1 MNVSE
6 SASFREKYLSLIDEI
21 VQATLQGKISSGEQV
36 YRMLL
41 KSMTMGTGEIFE
53 MALSESLNSTQQLVD
68 RETDELKQ
76 AKANRRLRAM
86 KTIQTQWLRAQEQN
100 QAAEAIASAAK
111 EITIAGEEERLGILL
126 STIDP
131 NRKYPLN
138 VQQLQQLSKSLG
150 QFAQAD
156 SDLQQIADGISCG
169 VATWVRLQE
178 HLLSWMY
185 ERQESLGFGGV
196 PGEGGPWALWA
207 KKANSRLPQALFRTL
222 AMEESLGEFADDYDY
237 DDITLGEWVELT
249 LVLQYIQR
257 GLVSWFDNQPYN
269 IEAGSKL
276 SISTFLTFAV
286 IWSQLAD
293 SFGFDTP
300 YGKWASQ
307 IMLQILRIFAQKPY
321 FPMYG
326 GIFASFSG
334 SYLRDALNYLD
345 EPLRYVEGT
354 QEKARILTL
363 LGYSQRAL
371 GEHERSFSFHQQAL
385 DIARNASDRPC
396 EIANL
401 NHLSRTC
408 VEEENYGEAID
419 YSQRALIL
427 SRQAGDK
434 TGEANALANLGYSQV
449 MQAQE
454 LERLEPETYE
464 MAINY
469 LQQGLKLS
477 EQLGDLQSKALCLS
491 SLGVAYQVIEQYQ
504 DAVTNLEAG
513 FKVAQVSGD
522 LYLQGLNLA
531 NLAEAN
537 YSLENLE
544 RAIYTGCLGMYLL
557 NQIASYEWRKP
568 AGLLSILQGK
578 MGEEAFQATLKQHRP
593 RIIAVIGVDGYDYI
607 PQLIAEY
614 QGEE

>member
-1 MNVSE
+1 MSE
-6 SASFREKYLSLIDEI
+6 SVSFREKYLSLIDKI
-21 VQATLQGKISSGEQV
+21 VQATLKGQISSGGQV
-36 YRMLL
+36 YRMLIEG
-41 KSMTMGTGEIFE
+41 MTIGTGEIFE
-53 MALSESLNSTQQLVD
+53 MALSDRMNSFQLQLD
-68 RETDELKQ
+68 AETDELRR
-76 AKANRRLRAM
+76 AKASRSLRAIN
-86 KTIQTQWLRAQEQN
+86 TIQSQWVKAQEQN
-100 QAAEAIASAAK
+100 KAAEAIANAIK
-111 EITIAGEEERLGILL
+111 EITIAESDERLSVLL

-131 NRKYPLN
+131 NRKYSLN
-138 VQQLQQLSKSLG
+138 TQQLQQLSKSLR
-150 QFAQAD
+150 QFAQID
-156 SDLQQIADGISCG
+156 SDLQQIADGIICG
-169 VATWVRLQE
+169 VNTWGKLQE
-178 HLLSWMY
+178 HLLGWMY
-185 ERQESLGFGGV
+185 ESQENLGFGGV
-196 PGEGGPWALWA
+196 PGEKGPWALWA
-207 KKANSRLPQALFRTL
+207 KKVDSSPLQVLLRTL
-222 AMEESLGEFADDYDY
+222 AMEESVAEFIDNYDE
-237 DDITLGEWVELT
+237 DEIALDKWVELT

-286 IWSQLAD
+286 IWSQLANSLGID
-293 SFGFDTP
+293 SE
-300 YGKWASQ
+300 YGKWSSQ
-307 IMLQILRIFAQKPY
+307 VMLQILRTFTQRPY
-321 FPMYG
+321 FPLYG

-334 SYLRDALNYLD
+334 GYLRDALSYLD
-345 EPLRYVEGT
+345 RPLQLAEGT

-371 GEHERSFSFHQQAL
+371 GEYEDSISFHEQAL
-385 DIARNASDRPC
+385 ELARNASDHSC

-408 VEEENYGEAID
+408 VAEETYADAID

-434 TGEANALANLGYSQV
+434 TGEANALANLGYSEV

-454 LERLEPETYE
+454 LEKLEPETYE

-477 EQLGDLQSKALCLS
+477 EQLGDIQSKALCLS
-491 SLGVAYQVIEQYQ
+491 SLGVAYQVIEQYE
-504 DAVTNLEAG
+504 DAITNLEAA

-537 YSLENLE
+537 YSLQNLD

-557 NQIASYEWRKP
+557 NQIAAYEWRKP

-578 MGEEAFQATLKQHRP
+578 MGKTTFQESLQKHRP
-593 RIIAVIGVDGYDYI
+593 RIIAVIGVDGYDYV

-614 QGEE
+614 QKGE